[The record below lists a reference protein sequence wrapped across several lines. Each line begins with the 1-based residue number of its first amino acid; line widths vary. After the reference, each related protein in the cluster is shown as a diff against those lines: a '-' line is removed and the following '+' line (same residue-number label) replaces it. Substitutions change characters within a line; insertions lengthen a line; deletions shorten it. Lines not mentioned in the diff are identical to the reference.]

1 MLWHVLCNWG
11 SHNVLGRGAQPEKS
25 VNNSPYIKWSS
36 INVVFPLLRGQSG
49 VKFPGQF
56 LKNGWTKTNAL
67 SSVFSTAWDTHH
79 IRKWAQSVHSSR
91 SYSKINVPY
100 QRTTEERYTT
110 FRAKIDLQN
119 FMKWHI
125 KYIWQQ
131 FALSDE
137 RSGQTTGSKF
147 VCFVG
152 LTCTY
157 TQGTVHEF
165 AKMEVCV
172 LANFSKTAKRNKRL
186 FTGIQVRLK
195 LSSNQQTDQ
204 KSVHSTR
211 RNSNINVPYQ
221 MTK

>member
-1 MLWHVLCNWG
+1 M
-11 SHNVLGRGAQPEKS
+11 
-25 VNNSPYIKWSS
+25 
-36 INVVFPLLRGQSG
+36 
-49 VKFPGQF
+49 
-56 LKNGWTKTNAL
+56 
-67 SSVFSTAWDTHH
+67 
-79 IRKWAQSVHSSR
+79 HSSR
-91 SYSKINVPY
+91 SYSKIKVPY
-100 QRTTEERYTT
+100 QMTPEERYTT

-119 FMKWHI
+119 FIKWHI

-131 FALSDE
+131 STLSDE
-137 RSGQTTGSKF
+137 RNGQTTGSKF
-147 VCFVG
+147 ACFVG

-157 TQGTVHEF
+157 TQGTGHEL

-172 LANFSKTAKRNKRL
+172 LANFSKTAARNKTL

-211 RNSNINVPYQ
+211 RNSNIKVPYQ